1 MKSKEMNRAQTM
13 NCLKYT
19 LLIIKVQVIRTKKLS
34 EIEGAVNKIRVNSTK
49 NVLSKLK
56 RIVDYMPKDNAFK
69 IQENEKIR
77 DIVERILEFNHK
89 IQSG

>member
-1 MKSKEMNRAQTM
+1 M

-19 LLIIKVQVIRTKKLS
+19 LLIIKVQVIGTKKLS

>member
-1 MKSKEMNRAQTM
+1 M